1 MINIFITKIDILY
14 KECEKMKKS
23 TQYTISI
30 ITGLLLLAFGI
41 IDTITNLT
49 SKVISLI
56 FINAGIIIIVVGL
69 IRINQLGNGLT
80 HDERTRKLGARAV
93 SFSWTITF
101 VAVNLFYW
109 INYFKVVD
117 LNLSQVLGLLFFIMI
132 LSASLRYVE
141 LRYFDY
147 FSL

>member
-1 MINIFITKIDILY
+1 
-14 KECEKMKKS
+14 MKKS

-41 IDTITNLT
+41 LDTVTNLT

-56 FINAGIIIIVVGL
+56 FINAGIIIMAVGL
-69 IRINQLGNGLT
+69 IRVNQLGNGLI

-93 SFSWTITF
+93 SFSWIITF

-132 LSASLRYVE
+132 LSASLRYVD